1 MSFSKFFNTV
11 TEYLDPALDFLL
23 GEDVYDD
30 DALNV
35 ASKKSRSGGFL
46 SDLVSGG
53 AKAYVAMTDSDTDRE
68 AFQAPEYKEPRI
80 RRFTGKAPTSP
91 GQTAAP
97 PILGAADVR
106 VQRMLRN
113 LPNRVYANPQMNRLG
128 RDMRVAMNRRQGQ
141 RTIGLERPTTPQ
153 VKEAAPAQ
161 VRKHAKD
168 VT

>member
-11 TEYLDPALDFLL
+11 TEYLDPVADFLL
-23 GEDVYDD
+23 GEKEYESGDV
-30 DALNV
+30 V
-35 ASKKSRSGGFL
+35 GPRSGGFL
-46 SDLVSGG
+46 SDLVTGG
-53 AKAYVAMTDSDTDRE
+53 AKAYVAMSDSDKDRE

-80 RRFTGKAPTSP
+80 RRFTGRAPTSP
-91 GQTAAP
+91 GQTP
-97 PILGAADVR
+97 PTQLLGAADPR

-113 LPNRVYANPQMNRLG
+113 LPNRVYANQQMNRLG
-128 RDMRVAMNRRQGQ
+128 RDTRVAMNRRQGQ

-161 VRKHAKD
+161 VRKHPQD

>member
-11 TEYLDPALDFLL
+11 TDYLDPVADFLL
-23 GEDVYDD
+23 GEKEYESGDV
-30 DALNV
+30 V
-35 ASKKSRSGGFL
+35 GPRSGGFL
-46 SDLVSGG
+46 SDLVGKG
-53 AKAYVAMTDSDTDRE
+53 AKAYVAMTDSDEDRE

-80 RRFTGKAPTSP
+80 RRFTGRAPTSP
-91 GQTAAP
+91 GQTP
-97 PILGAADVR
+97 PAQLLGAADPR

-113 LPNRVYANPQMNRLG
+113 LPNRVYANQQMNRLG

>member
-11 TEYLDPALDFLL
+11 TDYLDPALDFLL
-23 GEDVYDD
+23 GEKEYESGDV
-30 DALNV
+30 V
-35 ASKKSRSGGFL
+35 GPRSGGFL
-46 SDLVSGG
+46 SDLVGKG
-53 AKAYVAMTDSDTDRE
+53 AKAYVAMTDSDEDRE

-80 RRFTGKAPTSP
+80 RRFTGRAPTSP
-91 GQTAAP
+91 GQTP
-97 PILGAADVR
+97 PAQLLGAADPR

-113 LPNRVYANPQMNRLG
+113 LPNRVYANQQMNRLG

>member
-11 TEYLDPALDFLL
+11 TDYLDPVADFLL
-23 GEDVYDD
+23 GEKEYESGDV
-30 DALNV
+30 V
-35 ASKKSRSGGFL
+35 GPRSGGFL
-46 SDLVSGG
+46 SDLVGKG
-53 AKAYVAMTDSDTDRE
+53 AKAYVAMTDSDEDRE

-80 RRFTGKAPTSP
+80 RRFTGRAPTSP
-91 GQTAAP
+91 GQTP
-97 PILGAADVR
+97 PAQLLGAADPR

-113 LPNRVYANPQMNRLG
+113 LPNRVYANQQMNRLG

-161 VRKHAKD
+161 VRKHAQD

>member
-23 GEDVYDD
+23 GEKEYESGDV
-30 DALNV
+30 V
-35 ASKKSRSGGFL
+35 GPRGGGFL
-46 SDLVSGG
+46 SDLVGKG
-53 AKAYVAMTDSDTDRE
+53 AKAYVAMTDSDDDRE

-80 RRFTGKAPTSP
+80 RRFTGRAPTSP

-97 PILGAADVR
+97 QILGAADAR

-113 LPNRVYANPQMNRLG
+113 LPNRVYANQQMNRLG

-141 RTIGLERPTTPQ
+141 RTIGLERPALPQ
-153 VKEAAPAQ
+153 VKEMAPAQ
-161 VRKHAKD
+161 VRKQAKD
-168 VT
+168 VK

>member
-11 TEYLDPALDFLL
+11 TEYLDPVADFLL
-23 GEDVYDD
+23 GEKEYESGDV
-30 DALNV
+30 V
-35 ASKKSRSGGFL
+35 GPRSGGFL
-46 SDLVSGG
+46 SDFVTGG
-53 AKAYVAMTDSDTDRE
+53 AKAYVAMSDSDEDRE

-80 RRFTGKAPTSP
+80 RRFTGRAPTSP

-97 PILGAADVR
+97 QILGAADAR

-113 LPNRVYANPQMNRLG
+113 LPNRVYANQQMNRLG
-128 RDMRVAMNRRQGQ
+128 RDTRVAMNRRQGQ
-141 RTIGLERPTTPQ
+141 RTIGLERPKTPQ

-161 VRKHAKD
+161 VRKHPQD

>member
-11 TEYLDPALDFLL
+11 TDYLDPVADFLL
-23 GEDVYDD
+23 GEKEYESGDV
-30 DALNV
+30 V
-35 ASKKSRSGGFL
+35 GPRSGGFL
-46 SDLVSGG
+46 SDLVGKG
-53 AKAYVAMTDSDTDRE
+53 AKAYVAMTDSDEDRE

-80 RRFTGKAPTSP
+80 RRFTGRAPTSP
-91 GQTAAP
+91 GQTPSAQL
-97 PILGAADVR
+97 LGAADPR

-161 VRKHAKD
+161 VRKHAQD

>member
-11 TEYLDPALDFLL
+11 TDYLDPVADFLL

-35 ASKKSRSGGFL
+35 VGKKSRSGGFL

-53 AKAYVAMTDSDTDRE
+53 AKAYVAMTDSDEDRE

-80 RRFTGKAPTSP
+80 RRFTGRAPTSP
-91 GQTAAP
+91 GQAP
-97 PILGAADVR
+97 PTQLLGAADPR

-113 LPNRVYANPQMNRLG
+113 LPNRVYANQQMNRLG

-161 VRKHAKD
+161 VRKHAQD